1 MLPDVYRKEK
11 EFVLYSSRR
20 DYSMNFFVGNEV
32 PFQYIKYYVKKDIP
46 MSGELRSDFSDYY
59 RQIREL
65 ATDIDTDKLKSDLTE
80 QYSVLRSK
88 LITEIQLSGDKK
100 TTHTEEEIDFIF
112 WCSYLLIDKFDFS
125 QNDLSKIFGIK
136 ANKFPE
142 FDLYPDR
149 CHSAFTKNDYVS
161 LIPNKTDTIGIEI
174 ARVINN
180 RIQSVYACRE
190 FWAIT
195 NDTDIFVNT
204 ADAGKKQYVLTSP
217 LNFTSDDVLQIE
229 RANYAYANFLFAMG
243 NNIYDGDTRVLAG
256 EIKKYI
262 IKLLDMNDY
271 SLVEK
276 DGILEDILLSDRDL
290 SAFVTARNYGTFSRL
305 RKEYQWFVETVNLA
319 NGYEKEGVIPYGV
332 EYYDSHFGGSSVD
345 DGAEKW
351 EELWGG
357 KEDQD
362 ISTEEIILSAR
373 ENALHRIQQ
382 LLPQLVASLSV
393 RKLLSLNNDAILK
406 SWIEIIRKRV
416 KVELICSVA
425 SVDDKGQEGS
435 VVVVPPVEDRK
446 KAAASYWISEVFNH
460 IEVSNESIDG
470 VLQWLKTK
478 GLLSYLDRINQEA
491 KGRIDIHVRMID
503 EDSNLQEVL
512 ADAKCRKSIRPL
524 LLYIDTDYF
533 SFGVEDIKCLEARQ
547 DCIAVIHDEEDRVG
561 NLGFSV
567 LDKKLHLYMHDFK
580 KGAK

>member
-1 MLPDVYRKEK
+1 
-11 EFVLYSSRR
+11 
-20 DYSMNFFVGNEV
+20 MNFFVGNEV
-32 PFQYIKYYVKKDIP
+32 PFQYIKYDVKKDIP

-65 ATDIDTDKLKSDLTE
+65 ATDIDTDKLISDLSE

-88 LITEIQLSGDKK
+88 LITEIQFSGDKK
-100 TTHTEEEIDFIF
+100 TTHTEEEMDFIF
-112 WCSYLLIDKFDFS
+112 WCSYLLIDKFGFS

-149 CHSAFTKNDYVS
+149 CHSAFTKNDYFS
-161 LIPNKTDTIGIEI
+161 LIPNRTDSIGIEI
-174 ARVINN
+174 ARVINK
-180 RIQSVYACRE
+180 RIQAVYACRE

-217 LNFTSDDVLQIE
+217 LNFASDDVLQIE

-243 NNIYDGDTRVLAG
+243 NNIYDGDKRIPAG
-256 EIKKYI
+256 KIKECI
-262 IKLLDMNDY
+262 IKLLEMKDL
-271 SLVEK
+271 SLIEQDSV
-276 DGILEDILLSDRDL
+276 LADILSSDRNL
-290 SAFVTARNYGTFSRL
+290 SAFVSVGNYNAFSRL
-305 RKEYQWFVETVNLA
+305 RKEYQRFVETVNLA
-319 NGYEKEGVIPYGV
+319 NEYEKEGVIPYGV

-357 KEDQD
+357 KEEQD

-373 ENALHRIQQ
+373 EKALHRIQQ
-382 LLPQLVASLSV
+382 LLPQLVAFLDV
-393 RKLLSLNNDAILK
+393 RKLLSSNDAILK
-406 SWIEIIRKRV
+406 SWIDIIRKRV
-416 KVELICSVA
+416 KEELIYFVA
-425 SVDDKGQEGS
+425 SVGNLSQEGTALA
-435 VVVVPPVEDRK
+435 VPAKDAK
-446 KAAASYWISEVFNH
+446 INAAASYWISEVFNH

-478 GLLSYLDRINQEA
+478 QLLSYLDCINQED
-491 KGRIDIHVRMID
+491 KGRGSIHVRMID
-503 EDSNLQEVL
+503 EESNIEEVL
-512 ADAKCRKSIRPL
+512 SDTECKKASRPL
-524 LLYIDTDYF
+524 LLYVDTDYF
-533 SFGVEDIKCLEARQ
+533 SFRVEDVQYLGARE
-547 DCIAVIHDEEDRVG
+547 DCIAVIHDKEDRVG
-561 NLGFSV
+561 KLGFSV